1 MNGKI
6 PLLALTLTLLL
17 NLLGIIATSDP
28 AAATPDEVKWSKVN
42 IPTEG
47 DTGNWVLANGSNG
60 QYLNIA
66 IDGTLYSYANPAGTS
81 YTLFKSADAGYSWPT
96 TGKVQKA
103 IVDIAIALDDA
114 NIVYYATMWWT
125 RY

>member
-1 MNGKI
+1 M
-6 PLLALTLTLLL
+6 
-17 NLLGIIATSDP
+17 
-28 AAATPDEVKWSKVN
+28 
-42 IPTEG
+42 
-47 DTGNWVLANGSNG
+47 
-60 QYLNIA
+60 A
-66 IDGTLYSYANPAGTS
+66 IDGTLYSYANPVGTS

-96 TGKVQKA
+96 TGKVKEA

>member
-1 MNGKI
+1 MMNGKI

-47 DTGNWVLANGSNG
+47 DTGNWVLANG
-60 QYLNIA
+60 QWLKRA
-66 IDGTLYSYANPAGTS
+66 IPEH
-81 YTLFKSADAGYSWPT
+81 GY
-96 TGKVQKA
+96 
-103 IVDIAIALDDA
+103 
-114 NIVYYATMWWT
+114 
-125 RY
+125 